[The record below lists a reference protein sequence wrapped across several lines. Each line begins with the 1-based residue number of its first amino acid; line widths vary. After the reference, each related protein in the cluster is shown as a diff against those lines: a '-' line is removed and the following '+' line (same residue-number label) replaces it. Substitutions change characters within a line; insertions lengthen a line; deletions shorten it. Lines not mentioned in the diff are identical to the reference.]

1 MKYAINGRFVVRK
14 LTGQERFA
22 TELLREL
29 DKICEKDEFV
39 LVVPEYA
46 ETLPDYKNIKIVKY
60 GKVKSHF
67 WEQINLYHYCK
78 KHHLVSVNLT
88 STCPLLDSGIVCCHD
103 AAIYEIHDL
112 LTQNLYGKL
121 GTVWKKWMVEA
132 VKRTKYPIITVSH
145 YSKAR
150 LSELMKVPESRF
162 HVISN
167 AWQHYNR
174 VVEDDSIFG
183 KLPEGYR
190 RGEYFM
196 ALSSLSPQKNF
207 VWVKEV
213 AKRNPGKKFIIVGK
227 AEGFTKLG
235 AEDLQESNLHFTGYL
250 SDGEIKSLMK
260 GCRAFIHPAVYE
272 GFGIPPIEA
281 LSCGAELIVSTAACL
296 PEVYGKS
303 AHYIDPHNYDVD
315 LDELLREP
323 VAPACEVLDRYSW
336 AEEAKKLLALL
347 RE

>member
-29 DKICEKDEFV
+29 DKICDKDEFV

-46 ETLPDYKNIKIVKY
+46 TTLPDYKNIKIVKY

-67 WEQINLYHYCK
+67 WEQINLYRYCK

-103 AAIYEIHDL
+103 AATYEIRDL
-112 LTQNLYGKL
+112 LRQNIYGKL
-121 GTVWKKWMVEA
+121 SQVWHLWMLNA
-132 VKRTKYPIITVSH
+132 VRRTSYPIITVSN
-145 YSKAR
+145 YSKTR
-150 LSELMKVPESRF
+150 LSKYMKVPESRF

-167 AWQHYNR
+167 AWQHYER
-174 VVEDDSIFG
+174 VDEDDSIFG
-183 KLPEGYR
+183 KLPEGYN
-190 RGEYFM
+190 RGEYFL

-207 VWVKEV
+207 IWVKEV
-213 AKRNPGKKFIIVGK
+213 ANRNPEKRFVIVGK
-227 AEGFTKLG
+227 SEGIAKLG
-235 AEDLQESNLHFTGYL
+235 ISELQENNIHFTGYL
-250 SDGEIKSLMK
+250 TDAEIKSLMK

-281 LSCGAELIVSTAACL
+281 LSCGAELIVSTATCL
-296 PEVYGKS
+296 PEVYGNS
-303 AHYIDPHNYDVD
+303 AHYIDPYDYDVD
-315 LDELLREP
+315 LDEILKQP
-323 VAPACEVLDRYSW
+323 VAPASEVLDRYSW
-336 AEEAKKLLALL
+336 AIEAKKLLALL

>member
-67 WEQINLYHYCK
+67 WEQISLYHYCK

-88 STCPLLDSGIVCCHD
+88 STCPLLDCGIVCCHD
-103 AAIYEIHDL
+103 AAAYEIREL
-112 LTQNLYGKL
+112 LTQNLYGRL
-121 GTVWKKWMVEA
+121 SYIWHQMMIGA
-132 VKRTKYPIITVSH
+132 VKRSKYPIITVSH
-145 YSKAR
+145 YSKSR
-150 LSELMKVPESRF
+150 LSKFMKVPKSRF
-162 HVISN
+162 HIISN
-167 AWQHYNR
+167 AWQHYLR
-174 VVEDDSIFG
+174 VNEDESIFE
-183 KLPEGYR
+183 KLPKGYE

-213 AKRNPGKKFIIVGK
+213 AKRNPQKKFLIVGR

-235 AEDLQESNLHFTGYL
+235 TDDLLESNLHFTGYL
-250 SDGEIKSLMK
+250 TDGEIKSLMK

-296 PEVYGKS
+296 PEVYGNS

-315 LDELLREP
+315 LDELLKEP
-323 VAPACEVLDRYSW
+323 VAPASQVLDKYSW
-336 AEEAKKLLALL
+336 SSEAKKLLNLL
-347 RE
+347 RN

>member
-67 WEQINLYHYCK
+67 WEQISLYHYCK

-103 AAIYEIHDL
+103 AAAYEIREL
-112 LTQNLYGKL
+112 LTQNLYGRL
-121 GTVWKKWMVEA
+121 SYIWHQMMIGA
-132 VKRTKYPIITVSH
+132 VKRSKYPIITVSH
-145 YSKAR
+145 YSKSR
-150 LSELMKVPESRF
+150 LSKFMKVPKSRF
-162 HVISN
+162 HIISN
-167 AWQHYNR
+167 AWQHYLR
-174 VVEDDSIFG
+174 VNEDESIFE
-183 KLPEGYR
+183 KLPKGYE

-213 AKRNPGKKFIIVGK
+213 AKRNPQKMFLIVGR

-235 AEDLQESNLHFTGYL
+235 TDDLLESNLHFTGYL
-250 SDGEIKSLMK
+250 TDGEIKSLMK

-296 PEVYGKS
+296 PEVYGNS

-315 LDELLREP
+315 LDELLKEP
-323 VAPACEVLDRYSW
+323 VAPASQVLDKYSW
-336 AEEAKKLLALL
+336 SSEAKKLLNLL
-347 RE
+347 RN